1 MTSTDTAAR
10 AVVDVVTGTW
20 RSQALYA
27 AVELRLPDHV
37 AEGNMTSADLAVRA
51 HADPD
56 SIIRL
61 MRLLVG
67 IDVFAGDDRSGYE
80 LTAMSQLLRT
90 GVPGSMRDLCL
101 MYGQEF
107 HRAWGAVVPAI
118 TSGHSGFET
127 AFGRTLHEFLADEP
141 DAGPRFLRAMN
152 AGSVFFDD
160 VPKVFDFAACRTV
173 VDLAGGSGL
182 LLSTVLAANPM
193 LHGILVD
200 RDHMVPVAREQLGAT
215 LAPDRFEVRA
225 GDMFESVPAGADVY
239 VLSRILQDWEDS
251 ECITLLTNIRRAMAD
266 QSARLLIVER
276 IIPTD
281 GAAVLPLVWDLHLMM
296 MAGGRE
302 RTMAGYESILDAA
315 NLRLVSVHDMA
326 LETSMLV
333 VAPA

>member
-1 MTSTDTAAR
+1 MTSADTAAR

-37 AEGNMTSADLAVRA
+37 AEGNMTSADLAMRA

-67 IDVFAGDDRSGYE
+67 IGVFAGDDHSGYE
-80 LTAMSQLLRT
+80 LTAVSQLLRT

-200 RDHMVPVAREQLGAT
+200 REHMVPVAREQLGAA
-215 LAPDRFEVRA
+215 LAHDRFEVRA
-225 GDMFESVPAGADVY
+225 GDMFDSVPAGADVY

-251 ECITLLTNIRRAMAD
+251 ECITLLTNIRRAMTD
-266 QSARLLIVER
+266 ESARLLIVER
-276 IIPTD
+276 VIPTD

-315 NLRLVSVHDMA
+315 NLRLVAMHDMA

-333 VAPA
+333 VAPN

>member
-1 MTSTDTAAR
+1 
-10 AVVDVVTGTW
+10 
-20 RSQALYA
+20 
-27 AVELRLPDHV
+27 
-37 AEGNMTSADLAVRA
+37 
-51 HADPD
+51 
-56 SIIRL
+56 
-61 MRLLVG
+61 
-67 IDVFAGDDRSGYE
+67 
-80 LTAMSQLLRT
+80 
-90 GVPGSMRDLCL
+90 MRDLCL

-160 VPKVFDFAACRTV
+160 VPKVFDFGACRTV

-193 LHGILVD
+193 LHGILMD
-200 RDHMVPVAREQLGAT
+200 RAHMVPVAREQLAAT
-215 LAPDRFEVRA
+215 VAHDRFEVRA
-225 GDMFESVPAGADVY
+225 GDMFDAVPAGADVY
-239 VLSRILQDWEDS
+239 LLSRILQDWEDS
-251 ECITLLTNIRRAMAD
+251 ECITLLTNIRRAMTGE
-266 QSARLLIVER
+266 SRLLIVER
-276 IIPTD
+276 VIPTD
-281 GAAVLPLVWDLHLMM
+281 GSSVLPLVWDLHLMM

-315 NLRLVSVHDMA
+315 NLRLVAVHDMA